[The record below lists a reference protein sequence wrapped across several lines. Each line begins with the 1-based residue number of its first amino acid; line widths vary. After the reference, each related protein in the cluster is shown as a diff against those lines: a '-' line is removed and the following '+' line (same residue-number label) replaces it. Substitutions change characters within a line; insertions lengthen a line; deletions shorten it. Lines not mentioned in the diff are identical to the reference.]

1 MTRSQ
6 DNPSVQELF
15 LSELVAEP
23 NRYHLYI
30 SHACPFSHRVHLV
43 QSLLS
48 SVESQGGGPGPGS
61 NLAALLGVPLPAQT
75 PGNKGGGRAA

>member
-23 NRYHLYI
+23 NRYHLY
-30 SHACPFSHRVHLV
+30 L
-43 QSLLS
+43 SLIHI
-48 SVESQGGGPGPGS
+48 
-61 NLAALLGVPLPAQT
+61 
-75 PGNKGGGRAA
+75 

>member
-43 QSLLS
+43 QSLLGLEDALDVT
-48 SVESQGGGPGPGS
+48 SV
-61 NLAALLGVPLPAQT
+61 
-75 PGNKGGGRAA
+75 GGGRPPPTTRAGSSTSTTRTRCTKT

>member
-43 QSLLS
+43 QSLLGLEDALDVT
-48 SVESQGGGPGPGS
+48 SVGGGRQKQGGGVGEHEQKK
-61 NLAALLGVPLPAQT
+61 LP
-75 PGNKGGGRAA
+75 